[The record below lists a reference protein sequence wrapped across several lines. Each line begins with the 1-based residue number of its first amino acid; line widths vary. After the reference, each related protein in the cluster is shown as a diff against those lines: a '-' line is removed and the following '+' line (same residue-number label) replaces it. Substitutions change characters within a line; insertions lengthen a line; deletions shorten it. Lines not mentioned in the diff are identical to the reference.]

1 MESLLIAVF
10 IIGALLGTESVESA
24 IKYLIAGPPAPWFWG
39 ITIFVGL
46 IVPLLMEGLEVMGK
60 VRYSFII
67 PVLVLVGS
75 LSLRIIIVY
84 TGQALP
90 TIS

>member
-1 MESLLIAVF
+1 
-10 IIGALLGTESVESA
+10 
-24 IKYLIAGPPAPWFWG
+24 
-39 ITIFVGL
+39 
-46 IVPLLMEGLEVMGK
+46 MEGLEVMGK